1 MRKEEE
7 LFNKIKDVSNKMK
20 SLDDEHN
27 KLEEEYFYLKQEL
40 DSLDEEQTC
49 DCDNCACSDECDGE
63 YEKLIDCNI
72 KDELGILIE
81 EDDGEIY
88 ITLQD
93 LDNGDIITITE
104 EQLHVIVKLFNC
116 ACE

>member
-1 MRKEEE
+1 MQNERLMELYEIRDLLDSARKEFEE
-7 LFNKIKDVSNKMK
+7 NYSDLE
-20 SLDDEHN
+20 DEIA
-27 KLEEEYFYLKQEL
+27 EL
-40 DSLDEEQTC
+40 RE
-49 DCDNCACSDECDGE
+49 NECESCE
-63 YEKLIDCNI
+63 YEKLVDCNI
-72 KDELGILIE
+72 KDELRILIE

-104 EQLHVIVKLFNC
+104 EQLHAIVKLFNC

>member
-1 MRKEEE
+1 MQNERLME
-7 LFNKIKDVSNKMK
+7 LYEIR
-20 SLDDEHN
+20 
-27 KLEEEYFYLKQEL
+27 
-40 DSLDEEQTC
+40 DSLDSARKELEE
-49 DCDNCACSDECDGE
+49 NYSDLEDEIAELRENECESCESSYE
-63 YEKLIDCNI
+63 YEKLVDCNI

-81 EDDGEIY
+81 EDDGEVY

-104 EQLHVIVKLFNC
+104 EQLHAIVKLFNC

>member
-1 MRKEEE
+1 MQNERLMELYSLRDSMDLAREEFEENYSDLEDEIAE
-7 LFNKIKDVSNKMK
+7 LREN
-20 SLDDEHN
+20 
-27 KLEEEYFYLKQEL
+27 
-40 DSLDEEQTC
+40 
-49 DCDNCACSDECDGE
+49 ECESCE
-63 YEKLIDCNI
+63 YEKLVDCNI
-72 KDELGILIE
+72 KDELRILIE

-104 EQLHVIVKLFNC
+104 EQLHAIVKLFNC

>member
-1 MRKEEE
+1 MKDLRDRLDVVREEFE
-7 LFNKIKDVSNKMK
+7 EDYA
-20 SLDDEHN
+20 
-27 KLEEEYFYLKQEL
+27 KLEADIKRQEEG
-40 DSLDEEQTC
+40 SC
-49 DCDNCACSDECDGE
+49 DCDCENCE
-63 YEKLIDCNI
+63 YEKLVDCNI

-104 EQLHVIVKLFNC
+104 EQLQAIVKLFNC

>member
-1 MRKEEE
+1 MQNERLME
-7 LFNKIKDVSNKMK
+7 LY
-20 SLDDEHN
+20 SLR
-27 KLEEEYFYLKQEL
+27 
-40 DSLDEEQTC
+40 DSLDLAREEFEENYSDLEDEIAELRENECGC
-49 DCDNCACSDECDGE
+49 DCENCE
-63 YEKLIDCNI
+63 YEKLVDCNI

-81 EDDGEIY
+81 KDDGEVY

-104 EQLHVIVKLFNC
+104 EQLHAIVKLFNC

>member
-1 MRKEEE
+1 MQNERLMELYSLRDSMDLAREEFEQDYSDLEDKIAE
-7 LFNKIKDVSNKMK
+7 LRES
-20 SLDDEHN
+20 
-27 KLEEEYFYLKQEL
+27 
-40 DSLDEEQTC
+40 
-49 DCDNCACSDECDGE
+49 ECDGDCENCSSNHE
-63 YEKLIDCNI
+63 YEKLVDCNI

-104 EQLHVIVKLFNC
+104 EQLHAIVKLFNC

>member
-1 MRKEEE
+1 MQNERLME
-7 LFNKIKDVSNKMK
+7 LYAIR
-20 SLDDEHN
+20 
-27 KLEEEYFYLKQEL
+27 
-40 DSLDEEQTC
+40 DSLDLAREKFEE
-49 DCDNCACSDECDGE
+49 NYSDLEDEIAELREGVCDGDCENCESNYE
-63 YEKLIDCNI
+63 YEKLVDCNI

-104 EQLHVIVKLFNC
+104 EQLHAIVKLFNC

>member
-1 MRKEEE
+1 MQNERLME
-7 LFNKIKDVSNKMK
+7 LYAIR
-20 SLDDEHN
+20 
-27 KLEEEYFYLKQEL
+27 
-40 DSLDEEQTC
+40 DSLDLAREKFEE
-49 DCDNCACSDECDGE
+49 NYSDLEDEIAELREDVCDGDCENCESNYE
-63 YEKLIDCNI
+63 YEKLVDCNI

-104 EQLHVIVKLFNC
+104 EQLHAIVKLFNC

>member
-1 MRKEEE
+1 MSKLEQMKDLRDKLDVVREEFENDYAKLEADIKSEEE
-7 LFNKIKDVSNKMK
+7 NG
-20 SLDDEHN
+20 
-27 KLEEEYFYLKQEL
+27 
-40 DSLDEEQTC
+40 
-49 DCDNCACSDECDGE
+49 CDGNCESCESSYE
-63 YEKLIDCNI
+63 YEKLVDCNI

-104 EQLHVIVKLFNC
+104 EQLHAIVKLFNC

>member
-1 MRKEEE
+1 MSKLEQMKDLRDRLDVIREEFEEDYAKLEADIKSEEE
-7 LFNKIKDVSNKMK
+7 GS
-20 SLDDEHN
+20 
-27 KLEEEYFYLKQEL
+27 
-40 DSLDEEQTC
+40 
-49 DCDNCACSDECDGE
+49 CDGYCENCE
-63 YEKLIDCNI
+63 YEKLVDCNI

-104 EQLHVIVKLFNC
+104 EQLHAIVKLFNC

>member
-1 MRKEEE
+1 MQNIEE
-7 LFNKIKDVSNKMK
+7 LRQIRDAMDVDRENFERHYSE
-20 SLDDEHN
+20 LDDTIRE
-27 KLEEEYFYLKQEL
+27 LE
-40 DSLDEEQTC
+40 SS
-49 DCDNCACSDECDGE
+49 DCCDGDCENYESNHE
-63 YEKLIDCNI
+63 YEKLVDCNI

-104 EQLHVIVKLFNC
+104 EQLHAIVKLFNC

>member
-1 MRKEEE
+1 MQNERLMELYQLRDSMDLAREEFEEDYSDLEDEIAE
-7 LFNKIKDVSNKMK
+7 LREN
-20 SLDDEHN
+20 EC
-27 KLEEEYFYLKQEL
+27 E
-40 DSLDEEQTC
+40 
-49 DCDNCACSDECDGE
+49 NCENCE
-63 YEKLIDCNI
+63 YEKLVDCNI

-104 EQLHVIVKLFNC
+104 EQLHAIVKLFNC

>member
-1 MRKEEE
+1 MQNERLME
-7 LFNKIKDVSNKMK
+7 LYEIR
-20 SLDDEHN
+20 
-27 KLEEEYFYLKQEL
+27 
-40 DSLDEEQTC
+40 DSLDLARKEFEENYSDLEDEIAELRENECGC
-49 DCDNCACSDECDGE
+49 DCE
-63 YEKLIDCNI
+63 YEKFVDCNI

-81 EDDGEIY
+81 EDDGEVY

-104 EQLHVIVKLFNC
+104 EQLHAIVKLFNC

>member
-1 MRKEEE
+1 MQNERLME
-7 LFNKIKDVSNKMK
+7 LYEIR
-20 SLDDEHN
+20 
-27 KLEEEYFYLKQEL
+27 
-40 DSLDEEQTC
+40 DSLDLARKEFEE
-49 DCDNCACSDECDGE
+49 NYSDLEDEIAELRENECESCE
-63 YEKLIDCNI
+63 YEKLVDCNI
-72 KDELGILIE
+72 KDELRILIE

-104 EQLHVIVKLFNC
+104 EQLHAIVKLFNC

>member
-1 MRKEEE
+1 MQNERLMELYNIKQNMDLAREEFEEDYSDLEDEIAE
-7 LFNKIKDVSNKMK
+7 LREN
-20 SLDDEHN
+20 
-27 KLEEEYFYLKQEL
+27 
-40 DSLDEEQTC
+40 
-49 DCDNCACSDECDGE
+49 ECDGNCE
-63 YEKLIDCNI
+63 YEKLVDCNI

-81 EDDGEIY
+81 EDEGKVY

-104 EQLHVIVKLFNC
+104 EQLHAIVKLFNC

>member
-1 MRKEEE
+1 M
-7 LFNKIKDVSNKMK
+7 S
-20 SLDDEHN
+20 
-27 KLEEEYFYLKQEL
+27 KLEQMKDLEDYAKLEADIKRQEE
-40 DSLDEEQTC
+40 DV
-49 DCDNCACSDECDGE
+49 CDGDGDCENCESNYE
-63 YEKLIDCNI
+63 YEKLVDCNI
-72 KDELGILIE
+72 KDELGILIV

-104 EQLHVIVKLFNC
+104 EQLHAIVKLFNC

>member
-1 MRKEEE
+1 MQNERLME
-7 LFNKIKDVSNKMK
+7 LYEIR
-20 SLDDEHN
+20 
-27 KLEEEYFYLKQEL
+27 
-40 DSLDEEQTC
+40 DSLDLARKEFEE
-49 DCDNCACSDECDGE
+49 NYSDLEDEIAELRENECESCESSYE
-63 YEKLIDCNI
+63 YEKLVDCNI

-104 EQLHVIVKLFNC
+104 EQLHAIVKLFNC

>member
-1 MRKEEE
+1 MQNERLMKLYNIKQNMDLAREEFEEDYSDLEDEIAE
-7 LFNKIKDVSNKMK
+7 LREN
-20 SLDDEHN
+20 EC
-27 KLEEEYFYLKQEL
+27 E
-40 DSLDEEQTC
+40 
-49 DCDNCACSDECDGE
+49 NCE
-63 YEKLIDCNI
+63 YEKLVDCNI

-104 EQLHVIVKLFNC
+104 EQLHAIVKLFNC

>member
-1 MRKEEE
+1 MKDLRDRLDVVREEFE
-7 LFNKIKDVSNKMK
+7 EDYA
-20 SLDDEHN
+20 
-27 KLEEEYFYLKQEL
+27 KLEADIKRQEEGSCE
-40 DSLDEEQTC
+40 
-49 DCDNCACSDECDGE
+49 NCE
-63 YEKLIDCNI
+63 YEKLVDCNI

-93 LDNGDIITITE
+93 FDNGDIITITE
-104 EQLHVIVKLFNC
+104 EQLHAIVKLFNC

>member
-1 MRKEEE
+1 M
-7 LFNKIKDVSNKMK
+7 S
-20 SLDDEHN
+20 
-27 KLEEEYFYLKQEL
+27 KLEQMKDLRDEL
-40 DSLDEEQTC
+40 DVIREEFEEDYARLEADIKRQEEG
-49 DCDNCACSDECDGE
+49 SCDGDCENCESNHE
-63 YEKLIDCNI
+63 YEKLVDCNI

-104 EQLHVIVKLFNC
+104 EQLHAIVKLFNC

>member
-1 MRKEEE
+1 MQNERLME
-7 LFNKIKDVSNKMK
+7 LYEIR
-20 SLDDEHN
+20 
-27 KLEEEYFYLKQEL
+27 
-40 DSLDEEQTC
+40 DSLDSARKEFEE
-49 DCDNCACSDECDGE
+49 NYSDLEDEIAELRENECESCE
-63 YEKLIDCNI
+63 YEKLVDCNI
-72 KDELGILIE
+72 KDELRILIE

-104 EQLHVIVKLFNC
+104 EQLYAMIKLFNC

>member
-1 MRKEEE
+1 MQNERLME
-7 LFNKIKDVSNKMK
+7 LY
-20 SLDDEHN
+20 SLR
-27 KLEEEYFYLKQEL
+27 
-40 DSLDEEQTC
+40 DSLDLAREEFEENYSDLEDEIAELRENEC
-49 DCDNCACSDECDGE
+49 ENCE
-63 YEKLIDCNI
+63 YEKLVDCNI
-72 KDELGILIE
+72 KDELRILIE

-104 EQLHVIVKLFNC
+104 EQLYAMIKLFNC

>member
-1 MRKEEE
+1 MELYQLRDSMDLAREEFE
-7 LFNKIKDVSNKMK
+7 QDYS
-20 SLDDEHN
+20 D
-27 KLEEEYFYLKQEL
+27 LEEKIAEL
-40 DSLDEEQTC
+40 RESK
-49 DCDNCACSDECDGE
+49 CDGDCESCESNYE
-63 YEKLIDCNI
+63 YEKLVDCNI

-93 LDNGDIITITE
+93 LDNDDIITITE
-104 EQLHVIVKLFNC
+104 EQLHAIVKLFNC

>member
-1 MRKEEE
+1 MQNERLME
-7 LFNKIKDVSNKMK
+7 LYEIR
-20 SLDDEHN
+20 
-27 KLEEEYFYLKQEL
+27 
-40 DSLDEEQTC
+40 DSLDLAREEFEENYSDLEDEIAELRENECGC
-49 DCDNCACSDECDGE
+49 DCENCESSYE
-63 YEKLIDCNI
+63 YEKLVDCNI

-81 EDDGEIY
+81 EDDGEVY

-104 EQLHVIVKLFNC
+104 EQLHAIVKLFNC

>member
-1 MRKEEE
+1 MELYTLRDSMDLAREEFEEDYSDLEDEIAE
-7 LFNKIKDVSNKMK
+7 LREN
-20 SLDDEHN
+20 EC
-27 KLEEEYFYLKQEL
+27 E
-40 DSLDEEQTC
+40 
-49 DCDNCACSDECDGE
+49 NCE

-104 EQLHVIVKLFNC
+104 EQLQAIVKLFNC

>member
-1 MRKEEE
+1 MQNERLME
-7 LFNKIKDVSNKMK
+7 LYEIR
-20 SLDDEHN
+20 
-27 KLEEEYFYLKQEL
+27 
-40 DSLDEEQTC
+40 DSLDLAREEFEE
-49 DCDNCACSDECDGE
+49 NYSDLEDEIAELRENECESCE
-63 YEKLIDCNI
+63 YEKLVDCNI
-72 KDELGILIE
+72 KDELRILIE

-104 EQLHVIVKLFNC
+104 EQLYAMIKLFNC

>member
-1 MRKEEE
+1 MQNERLMELYNIKQNMDLAREEFEENYSDLEDEIAE
-7 LFNKIKDVSNKMK
+7 LIEN
-20 SLDDEHN
+20 
-27 KLEEEYFYLKQEL
+27 
-40 DSLDEEQTC
+40 
-49 DCDNCACSDECDGE
+49 ECESCE
-63 YEKLIDCNI
+63 YEKLVDCNI

-104 EQLHVIVKLFNC
+104 EQLHAIVKLFNC

>member
-1 MRKEEE
+1 M
-7 LFNKIKDVSNKMK
+7 S
-20 SLDDEHN
+20 
-27 KLEEEYFYLKQEL
+27 KLEQMKDLEDYAKLEADIKRQEE
-40 DSLDEEQTC
+40 DV
-49 DCDNCACSDECDGE
+49 CDGDCENCESNYE
-63 YEKLIDCNI
+63 YEKLVDCNI
-72 KDELGILIE
+72 KDELGILIV

-104 EQLHVIVKLFNC
+104 EQLHAIVKLFNC

>member
-1 MRKEEE
+1 MQNERLMELYEIRDLLDSARKEFEE
-7 LFNKIKDVSNKMK
+7 NYSDLE
-20 SLDDEHN
+20 DEIA
-27 KLEEEYFYLKQEL
+27 EL
-40 DSLDEEQTC
+40 RENECGC
-49 DCDNCACSDECDGE
+49 DCENCE
-63 YEKLIDCNI
+63 YEKLVDCNI

-104 EQLHVIVKLFNC
+104 EQLHAIVKLFNC
-116 ACE
+116 VCE

>member
-1 MRKEEE
+1 MELYSLRDSMDLAREEFEQDYSDLEDEIAE
-7 LFNKIKDVSNKMK
+7 LREN
-20 SLDDEHN
+20 
-27 KLEEEYFYLKQEL
+27 
-40 DSLDEEQTC
+40 
-49 DCDNCACSDECDGE
+49 ECDGDCENCESNHE
-63 YEKLIDCNI
+63 YEKLVDCNI

-81 EDDGEIY
+81 EDDGEFY

-104 EQLHVIVKLFNC
+104 EQLHAIVKLFNC

>member
-1 MRKEEE
+1 MQNERLME
-7 LFNKIKDVSNKMK
+7 LYQ
-20 SLDDEHN
+20 LR
-27 KLEEEYFYLKQEL
+27 
-40 DSLDEEQTC
+40 DSLDLAREEFEE
-49 DCDNCACSDECDGE
+49 DYSDLEDEIAELRENECDGNCESCESSYE
-63 YEKLIDCNI
+63 YEKLVDCNI

-81 EDDGEIY
+81 EDDGEVY

-104 EQLHVIVKLFNC
+104 EQLHAIVKLFNC

>member
-1 MRKEEE
+1 MQNERLME
-7 LFNKIKDVSNKMK
+7 LYEIR
-20 SLDDEHN
+20 
-27 KLEEEYFYLKQEL
+27 
-40 DSLDEEQTC
+40 DSLDLARKEFEE
-49 DCDNCACSDECDGE
+49 NYSDLEDEIAELRENECESCE
-63 YEKLIDCNI
+63 YEKLVDCNI

-81 EDDGEIY
+81 KDDGEVY

-104 EQLHVIVKLFNC
+104 EQLHAIVKLFNC